1 MELNVLIFNNTAL
14 IMASLIGNLEV
25 VRELLK
31 RKEIEINVKDVL
43 NRKSFILF
51 VFKFFLMKF
60 RFKKFYDIE

>member
-51 VFKFFLMKF
+51 VFKFF
-60 RFKKFYDIE
+60 

>member
-1 MELNVLIFNNTAL
+1 
-14 IMASLIGNLEV
+14 MASLIGNLEV

-43 NRKSFILF
+43 IRKSFILF

-60 RFKKFYDIE
+60 KFKKLYDIE

>member
-43 NRKSFILF
+43 IRKSFILF

>member
-43 NRKSFILF
+43 IRKSFILF

-60 RFKKFYDIE
+60 KFKKLYDIE